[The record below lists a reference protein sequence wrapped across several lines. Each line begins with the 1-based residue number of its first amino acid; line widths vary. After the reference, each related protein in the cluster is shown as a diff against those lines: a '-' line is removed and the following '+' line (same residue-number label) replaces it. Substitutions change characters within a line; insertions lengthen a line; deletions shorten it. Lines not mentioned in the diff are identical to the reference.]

1 MVMYGRSLI
10 LVFCCFLFLGSAR
23 AMDLFPM
30 MNEAQQAVFNDYAKA
45 PRAAAVLANIDA
57 LKEVE
62 KATHD
67 ALKPSENAETQALT
81 FKGQTVSRDLL
92 ERSLQ
97 VIHELLVHQQKLLM
111 ILTYD
116 RAKNIVEPP
125 EKPKIDFT
133 KPEPDTD
140 YVKKRL
146 QTPVVE
152 ELAPFI
158 DEVLKEYKISN
169 FMRDYLVKISFDLT
183 SVEIEA
189 LAYHLSRVPGITNQ
203 SSRISMLRSRID
215 LLEAQDSLQK
225 EALRLHNLILKK
237 RPDSIQNLTDPSTLP
252 PTLRC
257 VRGVG
262 SHS

>member
-1 MVMYGRSLI
+1 
-10 LVFCCFLFLGSAR
+10 
-23 AMDLFPM
+23 
-30 MNEAQQAVFNDYAKA
+30 
-45 PRAAAVLANIDA
+45 
-57 LKEVE
+57 
-62 KATHD
+62 
-67 ALKPSENAETQALT
+67 
-81 FKGQTVSRDLL
+81 
-92 ERSLQ
+92 
-97 VIHELLVHQQKLLM
+97 
-111 ILTYD
+111 
-116 RAKNIVEPP
+116 
-125 EKPKIDFT
+125 
-133 KPEPDTD
+133 
-140 YVKKRL
+140 
-146 QTPVVE
+146 
-152 ELAPFI
+152 
-158 DEVLKEYKISN
+158 
-169 FMRDYLVKISFDLT
+169 MRDYLVKISFDLT